1 MTKNY
6 MLIIVLS
13 FLMVICGCSKDSG
26 SGNSSD
32 CLEINARQN
41 STTTGEWVSI
51 RRLNYLSAEILKSR
65 FPDFSAV
72 ITNDIYIYKL
82 SYNSFD
88 ANQGSDVI
96 QASGLLVVPE
106 SACSSSSSQPWVVV
120 NHGTI
125 VDNAS
130 APTNKL
136 AEGLLEGSVGF
147 ITLVPDYIGFGDS
160 YSSDPN
166 TRLHP
171 YIIQSTYASDGYS
184 MMKAAKS
191 ILEEHNITLGNLY
204 IKGYSEGGYAALALQ
219 KFLETDATASSEF
232 TITATAPTAG
242 PYSTV
247 GMGYLLT
254 GDLADT
260 TISPTLFGFLATSYY
275 YNFPAINSSYN
286 LGSVFNQTESYD
298 EENLF
303 NGQKSSTK
311 TEELYASL
319 GISTING
326 LMHADL
332 VSSLQ
337 TDTAAL
343 YAGFANIGS
352 DAGAAY
358 GAAVAGLSDPYSIY
372 LNANDLLFSSL
383 NPMYFPQVT
392 TIFYHCEG
400 DGTIYPEGTD
410 GAVTTFKGF
419 EAMGGVTSSKIYKVK
434 GYPEAGHST
443 CPYILTPTL
452 CFLQL
457 EAAIAAG
464 GGYDNLDAASYCKN

>member
-1 MTKNY
+1 MEVRMINSILN
-6 MLIIVLS
+6 LIFLC
-13 FLMVICGCSKDSG
+13 FLMIFMGCGGSK

-32 CLEINARQN
+32 CLSINASQGA
-41 STTTGEWVSI
+41 SESGEWVSI
-51 RRLNYLSAEILKSR
+51 KRLSYLTAGLLKQRLSS
-65 FPDFSAV
+65 FSSV
-72 ITNDIYIYKL
+72 ITNDVYVYKL

-96 QASGLLVVPE
+96 KASGLLLMPK
-106 SACSSSSSQPWVVV
+106 SACDSTASTPWVVV

-130 APTNKL
+130 APTNNI
-136 AEGLLEGSVGF
+136 AEGLLEASAGF

-166 TRLHP
+166 SRLHP

-191 ILEEHNITLGNLY
+191 LLQDYSITLGNLY

-219 KFLETDATASSEF
+219 KFLETDATAASEF
-232 TITATAPTAG
+232 TITASAPTAG

-254 GDLADT
+254 GSLADT

-275 YNFPAINSSYN
+275 YNYPAVQSSYE
-286 LGSVFNQTESYD
+286 LSSVFNQTESYD

-303 NGQKSSTK
+303 NGQKSSTQ
-311 TEELYASL
+311 TEALYASL

-326 LMHADL
+326 LMDSSL
-332 VSSLQ
+332 VSTLQ
-337 TDTAAL
+337 TDTASL
-343 YAGFANIGS
+343 YAGFLNVGS
-352 DAGAAY
+352 DGGASY
-358 GAAVAGLSDPYSIY
+358 TSAVSGLTDPYSIY
-372 LNANDLLFSSL
+372 LNQNDLLFTSL
-383 NPMYFPQVT
+383 ATYFPQVT

-400 DGTIYPEGTD
+400 DATIYPEGTD
-410 GAVTTFKGF
+410 GAVDTFKGF
-419 EAMGGVTSSKIYKVK
+419 ELAAGVPSSNVHKVT
-434 GYPEAGHST
+434 GYPDANHSD
-443 CPYILTPTL
+443 CPYVFTPAL
-452 CFLQL
+452 CFLEL
-457 EAAIAAG
+457 EAAG
-464 GGYDNLDAASYCKN
+464 GDYSLLGESSNCKI